1 MAYGSYGKMKSFAS
15 EMQDFQNPHHDHAE
29 EIATDV
35 QTKVNKLE
43 IIVQAMWEIL
53 QDQGVTVEQLH
64 NKIDELVAAK
74 GFYDN
79 WSGMGVNYISD
90 RMALEDMHPA
100 NVFIDEVSGRAICI
114 DCIVKFI

>member
-1 MAYGSYGKMKSFAS
+1 MAYRSYGKMKSFAS

-64 NKIDELVAAK
+64 NKIDELVADPEK
-74 GFYDN
+74 K
-79 WSGMGVNYISD
+79 
-90 RMALEDMHPA
+90 
-100 NVFIDEVSGRAICI
+100 
-114 DCIVKFI
+114 VK